1 MDGYF
6 RGPDRASDASAFVD
20 GFFDTGDL
28 GEREADGTLHV
39 HTRRSDL
46 IVTGGENVYPLE
58 VEQRLEAIPGVR
70 RALVF
75 GVPDARWGQV
85 VAAAIEVAR
94 GTSLDAIAEGV
105 AATLA
110 PHKRPRLVCGVEALP
125 LTGSGK
131 LDRTRPVDR
140 YGAALAQLA
149 APRR

>member
-6 RGPDRASDASAFVD
+6 RGPDREPDRSVFVD
-20 GFFDTGDL
+20 GWFDTGDL

-39 HTRRSDL
+39 HARRSDL

-58 VEQRLEAIPGVR
+58 VEQRLESIDGVR

-75 GVPDARWGQV
+75 GVPDERWGQL
-85 VAAAIEVAR
+85 VAAAVE
-94 GTSLDAIAEGV
+94 LAEGADLEACLEKA

-110 PHKRPRLVCGVEALP
+110 PHKRPRRACAVATLP

-131 LDRTRPVDR
+131 LDRSRAAERYAAVLRPISGR
-140 YGAALAQLA
+140 
-149 APRR
+149 